1 MISKKTKTNKIWG
14 ERMGSKP
21 SYLLTKINASIH
33 VDKKLYMQD
42 IKGSIAHCKMLVKQ
56 KIIDKNISKKI
67 IKGLKRIEKEIQQKK
82 FKFSKFNEDIHLNIE
97 KRLFE
102 LIGPSAGFLHTARSR
117 NDQVVTDFKLW
128 TKKSS
133 KETIGNIN
141 SLMKILIKKAE
152 KNVNTV
158 MPGLTHLKN
167 AQPISFAHYLLSYFE
182 MFKRDV
188 KRFENN
194 IKLLD
199 ECPLGSA
206 ALAGTSYK
214 IDRNYTSKQL
224 GFKKPTD
231 NSIDSV
237 ADRDFAVDFLYASA
251 LCAMHLS
258 RLAEDLIIF
267 NSNAF
272 NLISFD
278 NSMLTGSSIMPQKKN
293 PDPAELIRGR
303 VGLNYGNLNSM
314 LTIMKG
320 LPMSYFKDL
329 QDDKKLVFDGFDTL
343 NDSLVLSLEL
353 VNSIKPNKKNM
364 LKMANEGF
372 TTATDFADYLVKE
385 KKLTF
390 RESYAVA
397 AKLVNYAEK
406 KNKLLSELSLQ
417 EIMKIYKNLDKNVLK
432 IFDVNNSMNSKKSYG
447 GTSTANVKAMIKK
460 YKKEVK

>member
-1 MISKKTKTNKIWG
+1 MKNKTVWANRLKRKTSLSFQKIGSSISVDKRLYEQDIT
-14 ERMGSKP
+14 
-21 SYLLTKINASIH
+21 ASIVH
-33 VDKKLYMQD
+33 
-42 IKGSIAHCKMLVKQ
+42 AKMLVKQ
-56 KIIDKNISKKI
+56 KIISSKDGFKIINGLKKI
-67 IKGLKRIEKEIQQKK
+67 KSQIDKGK
-82 FKFSKFNEDIHLNIE
+82 FKFQEKFEDIHLNIE
-97 KRLFE
+97 KKLFE
-102 LIGPSAGFLHTARSR
+102 LIGPSAGLLHTARSR

-128 TKKSS
+128 IKNSS

-141 SLMKILIKKAE
+141 SLMKILIKKAD
-152 KNVNTV
+152 KNVDTV

-182 MFKRDV
+182 MFKRDI

-206 ALAGTSYK
+206 ALAGTSHN

-237 ADRDFAVDFLYASA
+237 SDRDFAVDFLYASA

-258 RLAEDLIIF
+258 RLAEDFIIF

-278 NSMLTGSSIMPQKKN
+278 DSMLTGSSIMPQKKN

-303 VGLNYGNLNSM
+303 VGLNYGNLSSM

-343 NDSLVLSLEL
+343 NDSLILGLEL

-364 LKMANEGF
+364 LKMANEGY

-390 RESYAVA
+390 RDAYAIA

-406 KNKLLSELSLQ
+406 KNKLLFELSLQ
-417 EIMKIYKNLDKNVLK
+417 EIMKIYKNLDKKVLK
-432 IFDVNNSMNSKKSYG
+432 IFDVNNSMNSKRSHG
-447 GTSTANVKAMIKK
+447 GTSIANIKSMIKK
-460 YKKEVK
+460 YKKELK